1 MEGTKDPVIGVEGR
15 GSERG
20 PLGADLAVK
29 AMSGPASVALE
40 LLAQLA
46 HVLALDL
53 VDGADPLAGQ
63 RWQDAPLKEVA
74 VPVDGGLTA
83 VAQPQLGKPVAQGNL
98 EGRAA
103 PG

>member
-1 MEGTKDPVIGVEGR
+1 MEGR

-20 PLGADLAVK
+20 PLGADLAVE

-53 VDGADPLAGQ
+53 VDGADALAGQ
-63 RWQDAPLKEVA
+63 RRQDAALKEVA

-83 VAQPQLGKPVAQGNL
+83 VAQPQLGKPVA
-98 EGRAA
+98 
-103 PG
+103 